1 MSSTR
6 TALVIG
12 STGLIGGFA
21 VAGLLASSR
30 YSHVKVFVRRRLDIE
45 HHKLEQHLVDFDK
58 PEDYAHLVKGDDLF
72 CCIGTTMKNAGSKE
86 AFYKVDHTYAVSFA
100 KMAAR
105 NGVSQLLLIS
115 SLGAAS
121 RSSNFY
127 LKVKGEVEDAV
138 KELGFSSLVI
148 FRPSMLLGPRREFR
162 LGEMI
167 GKIFMRAF
175 FIFFIGTLRKYRAI
189 HAETV
194 ALAMVQVALSGNK
207 GVMVLESD
215 EIEREVRD

>member
-1 MSSTR
+1 MNSSR

-12 STGLIGGFA
+12 STGLIGGFV
-21 VAGLLASSR
+21 VAGLLANSNYSR
-30 YSHVKVFVRRRLDIE
+30 VKIFVRRKLDIE
-45 HHKLEQHLVDFDK
+45 HHKLEQHVIDFDK
-58 PEDYAHLVKGDDLF
+58 LEEYADLINGDDLF

-86 AFYKVDHTYAVSFA
+86 AFYKVDYTYAVSFA
-100 KMAAR
+100 SIAAR
-105 NGVSQLLLIS
+105 NKVSQLLLIS

-138 KELGFSSLVI
+138 KELGFSSIII
-148 FRPSMLLGPRREFR
+148 FRPSMLLGPRKEFR

-167 GKIFMRAF
+167 GKMMMRAF
-175 FIFFIGTLRKYRAI
+175 FFFFIGTLRKYRAI

-194 ALAMVQVALSGNK
+194 ALAMGRLALAGNN
-207 GVMVLESD
+207 GVRVVESN
-215 EIEREVRD
+215 EIKN